1 MYFKQL
7 EEKVIQWGA
16 EKGILTKATPITQFE
31 KTQEEVD
38 ELKEAIT
45 TNNKPE
51 IIDAIGDITVTLILQ
66 CELQGISFV
75 ECLHSA
81 YNEIKDRKGKMV
93 NGTFVKE

>member
-7 EEKVIQWGA
+7 EEKVIKWGA
-16 EKGILTKATPITQFE
+16 DKGILTKATPITQFE
-31 KTQEEVD
+31 KTLEETY
-38 ELKEAIT
+38 ELIYAIRS
-45 TNNKPE
+45 NNKPE

-75 ECLHSA
+75 ECLNSA